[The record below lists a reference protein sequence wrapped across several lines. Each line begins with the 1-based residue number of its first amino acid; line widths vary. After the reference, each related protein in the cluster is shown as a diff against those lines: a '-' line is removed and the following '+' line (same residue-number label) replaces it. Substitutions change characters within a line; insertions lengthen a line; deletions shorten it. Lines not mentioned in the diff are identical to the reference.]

1 MLVSCHQYSASS
13 GWDVIPNNDLDSEST
28 LVMVFGPSDFSLIE
42 AELNNLRKELK
53 LSQLIGCSTS
63 GEIYGRVVSDH
74 SLVVAVVKLEKS
86 RLLVTHHHLK
96 DKEDSI
102 TIGEK
107 LAKNLSSN
115 DLKGIFVL
123 SDGLHVNGSELVKGI
138 SDNIASDVN
147 VTGGL
152 AGDGQRFEKTWTM
165 VNGEIK
171 DNNVTAVGFYGEHV
185 HIECQF
191 GGGWDVL
198 GPERLVTKAQS
209 NVLYALDGQ
218 PALDLYKKYLG
229 ERAAGL
235 PATGLLFP
243 LSIRNSNE
251 YNDITVRTILGVN
264 EADNS
269 ITFAGD
275 IPQGAKVRLMR
286 ANYDR
291 LIDGASDGARSLN
304 INDLEGRDFVC
315 FAISC
320 VGRRLVLG
328 QRTDEELEAVND
340 ELPLKNKLVG
350 FYSYGEISTDHNK
363 RCDLHN
369 QTMSL
374 TAVWED

>member
-1 MLVSCHQYSASS
+1 MFVSCHQYSAQS
-13 GWDVIPNNDLDSEST
+13 GWDAIPNDDLDSENT
-28 LVMVFGPSDFSLIE
+28 LVMVFGPSDYSLVEPGLIK
-42 AELNNLRKELK
+42 LKKEFK
-53 LSQLIGCSTS
+53 LSKLIGCSTS
-63 GEIYGRVVSDH
+63 GEIYGKSVNDN
-74 SLVVAVVKLEKS
+74 SLVVAVIKLEKS
-86 RLLVTHHHLK
+86 RILVTSHQLK
-96 DKEDSI
+96 DKEDSRRI
-102 TIGEK
+102 DERIALDLNST
-107 LAKNLSSN
+107 
-115 DLKGIFVL
+115 DLKGVLVL

-138 SDNIASDVN
+138 ADNLASDIN

-165 VNGEIK
+165 VDGEIK
-171 DNNVTAVGFYGEHV
+171 DNNVTAVGFYGAHV
-185 HIECQF
+185 HVECRF

-198 GPERLVTKAQS
+198 GPERLVTKAES

-229 ERAAGL
+229 ERASGL

-243 LSIRNSNE
+243 LSIRNSDE
-251 YNDITVRTILGVN
+251 YKDITVRTILGIN

-275 IPQGAKVRLMR
+275 IPQGSKVRLMR

-291 LIDGASDGARSLN
+291 LIDGASDGARLLN
-304 INDLEGRDFVC
+304 IDDLKEKEFIC

-350 FYSYGEISTDHNK
+350 FYSYGEISTDHNQ